1 MSIEIITDGIIDL
14 IKKNIIAKTDVTSD
28 VSIGDTT
35 VSVYNSYRFHA
46 GEEIVLIDYGY
57 NQPGHVHYNSF
68 EYARIKNVNNTNSIT
83 LYSPVNSNWE
93 ISQKT
98 VIQKTIGHSP
108 LYEDNVLYGDR
119 EVIPIDD
126 IAITV
131 EPLSLGNE
139 WMYIQGGLNEE
150 YKLRIMIYGKSI
162 LSDEGRRILDRYSY
176 AVYSLLMRNLHMDI
190 NDYDT
195 KLITDVVEGG
205 SVVIIEN
212 NEKNRNIFLVSTASG
227 DPCHPYIYKVQD
239 NLGIT
244 SRIQI
249 TNRLINGA
257 TIELTLSEPLPKD
270 FNVAEFAALIRCGIY
285 IWDSRV
291 DSINYGQVSKGSAFL
306 RASEISWFGK
316 SINEHVFPQT
326 SDGLDNF

>member
-1 MSIEIITDGIIDL
+1 MSIEQITDGIIDL

-28 VSIGDTT
+28 VAIGDTT

-57 NQPGHVHYNSF
+57 NQTGHVHYHAF
-68 EYARIKNVNNTNSIT
+68 EYARIKTVDNTNLIT
-83 LYSPVNSNWE
+83 LDSPVLSNWE
-93 ISQKT
+93 TSEDAF
-98 VIQKTIGHSP
+98 IQKTIGHSP

-119 EVIPIDD
+119 EVIPVDD

-131 EPLSLGNE
+131 EPVSLGNE

-162 LSDEGRRILDRYSY
+162 SSDEGRRILDRYSY

-195 KLITDVVEGG
+195 KLIADAAAGDNVV
-205 SVVIIEN
+205 VIEN
-212 NEKNRNIFLVSTASG
+212 NEQNRDRFLESTASG

-249 TNRLINGA
+249 TNRIINGA

-270 FNVAEFAALIRCGIY
+270 FTIAEFPSLIRAGMY
-285 IWDSRV
+285 LWDSRV
-291 DSINYGQVSKGSAFL
+291 DSVNYGQVSKGSAFL

-316 SINEHVFPQT
+316 TINEHSFPQT
-326 SDGLDNF
+326 SDGLDNS